1 MAGTGAMVE
10 AGKVTVVDIADAARM
25 VYRLNFITIDADT
38 LFMPVQLHID
48 MILCI
53 QTRYLLTCQ
62 FIFPFICPCTTSFW
76 ALNTSPHSF
85 TLFSLLTSLLFHIFQ
100 HYCFLSLVLYAYGAI
115 C

>member
-25 VYRLNFITIDADT
+25 VYQLNFITMDADA
-38 LFMPVQLHID
+38 LFMPLQLHID

-85 TLFSLLTSLLFHIFQ
+85 HTL
-100 HYCFLSLVLYAYGAI
+100 
-115 C
+115 